1 MEDHVDGEQ
10 VIGYIPVARMKT
22 GLFSSK
28 AYSVVFTSR
37 RIILAELTNAIVTA
51 AVNEARAEAKAEGKG
66 FFGQWGAQIKAG
78 FTVAER
84 YLAMDPDAIAAE
96 TPGNES
102 IALAEVRKL
111 EIDREEKEKNEIEQH
126 YLRIRI
132 QTPTR
137 KLQLDTDSEM
147 PSRDE
152 ARAIADRA
160 LGAVHA

>member
-1 MEDHVDGEQ
+1 MDGEQ

-28 AYSVVFTSR
+28 AYTVVFTSH

-51 AVNEARAEAKAEGKG
+51 AIEEARAEAKAEGKG

-84 YLAMDPDAIAAE
+84 YLAMDPDAIVTE
-96 TPGNES
+96 THGNES

-111 EIDREEKEKNEIEQH
+111 EIDREEREKNEIDQH

-132 QTPTR
+132 HTPTR

-147 PSRDE
+147 PGRDE

-160 LGAVHA
+160 FGAVRA